1 VFVRRRTGPGAR
13 HRRGPTGSGGTF
25 NLVYEPPDADQAEP
39 MVRVLS
45 ALLDDHGS
53 TVTDVLVEDLSTAR
67 IGSVIATAARS

>member
-1 VFVRRRTGPGAR
+1 
-13 HRRGPTGSGGTF
+13 
-25 NLVYEPPDADQAEP
+25 